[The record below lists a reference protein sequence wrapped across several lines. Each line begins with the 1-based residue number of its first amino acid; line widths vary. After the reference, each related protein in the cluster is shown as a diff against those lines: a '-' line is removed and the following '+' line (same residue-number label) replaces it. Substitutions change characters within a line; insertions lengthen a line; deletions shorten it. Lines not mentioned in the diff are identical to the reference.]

1 MELKLVNVFS
11 LINSTRTFNRTLWNW
26 NAKVVS
32 NNKFMG
38 KLLIVPYG
46 IETNTSDTI
55 HIAWVLLIVPYGIE
69 TIQQI
74 PCLPISFFF

>member
-1 MELKLVNVFS
+1 
-11 LINSTRTFNRTLWNW
+11 
-26 NAKVVS
+26 
-32 NNKFMG
+32 MG

-69 TIQQI
+69 TVIPFQGNVSFNLLIVPYGIETIQQI